1 MKLRST
7 AAVSPPSSMP
17 KNVRL
22 PRPTAIS
29 RLARSVAPSSILQL
43 AVFLKARRS
52 LPLNS
57 ALAAELP
64 DVLPVGF
71 LRGSQ

>member
-1 MKLRST
+1 L
-7 AAVSPPSSMP
+7 
-17 KNVRL
+17 
-22 PRPTAIS
+22 
-29 RLARSVAPSSILQL
+29 VAPSSILQL